1 MRIHKLKYLVLKVY
15 TCIYMHIIHFHVC
28 IYSWAYA
35 CTFCLS
41 EYGIDSNCVYMY
53 MCIILTYKVAVDIK
67 PSSLFP
73 SIFSRVVCSFV
84 LGL

>member
-1 MRIHKLKYLVLKVY
+1 MRIHKLKYN
-15 TCIYMHIIHFHVC
+15 C
-28 IYSWAYA
+28 
-35 CTFCLS
+35 CL
-41 EYGIDSNCVYMY
+41 YGIDSNCVYMY